1 MGKFKKKIVSKLIND
16 TGGADCKQRSKRSYF
31 SMKEETYPLFM
42 PSLELVSDKV
52 KVAINTP
59 KESKVPGPDKKHL
72 EFLTMNLLNS

>member
-1 MGKFKKKIVSKLIND
+1 
-16 TGGADCKQRSKRSYF
+16 
-31 SMKEETYPLFM
+31 MKEETYPLFM